1 MHTGNILVEE
11 LKAHG
16 VTHVF
21 GLPGEQT
28 LPLYDALDEEPSI
41 RHVGMRDERN
51 LPYAALAYSR
61 VAGRVGVLDVTVG
74 PGTAMLPL
82 GMLEALRSTTPM
94 VAIVSD
100 VPVEFQHMAD
110 VGAISQ
116 GMDQTQFLAPIT
128 KWRSKAWTQDQVSAL
143 VRRAFQEAASGA
155 PGPAAVIIP
164 QDIFEQESDGSVD
177 SGGARPDGS
186 TYPRHRSVPDS
197 AALQAAADLLLQA
210 HRPVVV
216 AGGGVLHSNAT
227 EELLV
232 LSEHLELPVGTTL
245 TGKGSFAED
254 HPLALGVLG
263 SLGSVAAQKAAQAAD
278 LVVLVGFRSAQN
290 STFKWTLPSPDQKV
304 IHIDIDPEQPG
315 RFLRCDVALVGDAR
329 ATMAALLEVVRR
341 RGGAER
347 RPDWRGRVD
356 EWKQEWEEQVA
367 AESTSDEVP
376 ILPQRVVA
384 ELVGTSEPDDVV
396 VSDASFS
403 SGWAAVYYRVRQRG
417 RRVVLPR
424 GMAGLGFGLP
434 AGIGAKAA
442 SPDRNVFVLAGDGGF
457 AYSLGELITL
467 KEHGL
472 KLISV
477 VLNNRSWGWMEWVAK
492 LNYGREYFALPDVPF
507 ARVAEALGLR
517 GVRVGR
523 AEDLKPALI
532 EAIEAPESAVIE
544 VESAVWEA
552 PIPAYREA
560 LAEMQQREHAG
571 AFAGNLGG

>member
-1 MHTGNILVEE
+1 M
-11 LKAHG
+11 
-16 VTHVF
+16 
-21 GLPGEQT
+21 
-28 LPLYDALDEEPSI
+28 
-41 RHVGMRDERN
+41 
-51 LPYAALAYSR
+51 
-61 VAGRVGVLDVTVG
+61 
-74 PGTAMLPL
+74 
-82 GMLEALRSTTPM
+82 
-94 VAIVSD
+94 
-100 VPVEFQHMAD
+100 
-110 VGAISQ
+110 
-116 GMDQTQFLAPIT
+116 
-128 KWRSKAWTQDQVSAL
+128 
-143 VRRAFQEAASGA
+143 
-155 PGPAAVIIP
+155 
-164 QDIFEQESDGSVD
+164 
-177 SGGARPDGS
+177 
-186 TYPRHRSVPDS
+186 
-197 AALQAAADLLLQA
+197 
-210 HRPVVV
+210 
-216 AGGGVLHSNAT
+216 
-227 EELLV
+227 
-232 LSEHLELPVGTTL
+232 
-245 TGKGSFAED
+245 
-254 HPLALGVLG
+254 
-263 SLGSVAAQKAAQAAD
+263 
-278 LVVLVGFRSAQN
+278 LVGFRSAQN

-467 KEHGL
+467 KEYGL
-472 KLISV
+472 KIISV

-517 GVRVGR
+517 GMRVGR
-523 AEDLKPALI
+523 PEDLKPALI

-544 VESAVWEA
+544 VESAIWEA

-560 LAEMQQREHAG
+560 LAELQQREPAG

>member
-1 MHTGNILVEE
+1 VHTGNILVEE

-28 LPLYDALDEEPSI
+28 LPLYDALDGEPSI

-116 GMDQTQFLAPIT
+116 GMDQPLFLAPIT
-128 KWRSKAWTQDQVSAL
+128 KWRSKAWAQNQVSPL
-143 VRRAFQEAASGA
+143 VRRAFQEATSGR

-164 QDIFEQESDGSVD
+164 QDIFEQESDGSAD
-177 SGGARPDGS
+177 SGGARPGAG

-197 AALQAAADLLLQA
+197 ADLQAAADLLLQA
-210 HRPVVV
+210 LRPVVV
-216 AGGGVLHSNAT
+216 AGGGVLHSDAT
-227 EELLV
+227 EELLA
-232 LSEHLELPVGTTL
+232 LSEHLELPVATTL
-245 TGKGSFAED
+245 TGKGSFVED

-263 SLGSVAAQKAAQAAD
+263 SLGSVAAEKAARAAD

-290 STFKWTLPSPDQKV
+290 STFKWTLPSPEQKV

-315 RFLRCDVALVGDAR
+315 RFSRSDVALVGDAR
-329 ATMAALLEVVRR
+329 ATMAALLEVARR
-341 RGGAER
+341 RGGPER
-347 RPDWRGRVD
+347 RSDWRERVD
-356 EWKQEWEEQVA
+356 EWKQEWEDQVA

-376 ILPQRVVA
+376 ILPQRVMA
-384 ELVGTSEPDDVV
+384 ELVGASEPDDVV
-396 VSDASFS
+396 VSDASFA
-403 SGWAAVYYRVRQRG
+403 SGWAAVYYRVRQQG

-442 SPDRNVFVLAGDGGF
+442 SPDCNVFVLAGDGGF

-467 KEHGL
+467 KEYGL
-472 KLISV
+472 KVISV

-492 LNYGREYFALPDVPF
+492 LNYGREYFALPDVHF

-523 AEDLKPALI
+523 PEDLKPALI

-552 PIPAYREA
+552 PIPAYRQA
-560 LAEMQQREHAG
+560 LTEMQQPEHAG

>member
-11 LKAHG
+11 LKAHD

-116 GMDQTQFLAPIT
+116 GMDQTLFLAPIT

-143 VRRAFQEAASGA
+143 VRRAFQEAASGP

-177 SGGARPDGS
+177 SGGARLGGS

-210 HRPVVV
+210 NRPVVV
-216 AGGGVLHSNAT
+216 AGGGVLHSDAA
-227 EELLV
+227 EELLA

-245 TGKGSFAED
+245 TGKGGFVED

-315 RFLRCDVALVGDAR
+315 RFSQCDVALVGDAR

-341 RGGAER
+341 RGRTDWCPDSTTPCYER
-347 RPDWRGRVD
+347 
-356 EWKQEWEEQVA
+356 KKEWE
-367 AESTSDEVP
+367 
-376 ILPQRVVA
+376 
-384 ELVGTSEPDDVV
+384 
-396 VSDASFS
+396 
-403 SGWAAVYYRVRQRG
+403 
-417 RRVVLPR
+417 
-424 GMAGLGFGLP
+424 
-434 AGIGAKAA
+434 
-442 SPDRNVFVLAGDGGF
+442 
-457 AYSLGELITL
+457 
-467 KEHGL
+467 
-472 KLISV
+472 
-477 VLNNRSWGWMEWVAK
+477 
-492 LNYGREYFALPDVPF
+492 
-507 ARVAEALGLR
+507 
-517 GVRVGR
+517 
-523 AEDLKPALI
+523 
-532 EAIEAPESAVIE
+532 
-544 VESAVWEA
+544 
-552 PIPAYREA
+552 
-560 LAEMQQREHAG
+560 
-571 AFAGNLGG
+571 

>member
-28 LPLYDALDEEPSI
+28 LPLYDALDDEPSI

-82 GMLEALRSTTPM
+82 GMLEALRSTTPI

-143 VRRAFQEAASGA
+143 VRRAFQEATSGP

-177 SGGARPDGS
+177 SGGARPGGS
-186 TYPRHRSVPDS
+186 TFPRHRSVPDS
-197 AALQAAADLLLQA
+197 AALQAAADLLLRA
-210 HRPVVV
+210 HRPVIV
-216 AGGGVLHSNAT
+216 AGGGVLHSDAT
-227 EELLV
+227 EELLA

-245 TGKGSFAED
+245 TGKGSFAEN

-315 RFLRCDVALVGDAR
+315 RFSPCDVALVGDAR
-329 ATMAALLEVVRR
+329 ATMAALSEVVRR
-341 RGGAER
+341 RGGPER
-347 RPDWRGRVD
+347 RPDWRERVD

-376 ILPQRVVA
+376 ILPQRVIA
-384 ELVGTSEPDDVV
+384 ELVGASDPDDVV

-403 SGWAAVYYRVRQRG
+403 SGWAAVYYRVRQQG

-467 KEHGL
+467 KEYGL
-472 KLISV
+472 KIISV

-517 GVRVGR
+517 GMRVGR
-523 AEDLKPALI
+523 PEDLKPALI

-544 VESAVWEA
+544 VESAIWEA

-560 LAEMQQREHAG
+560 LAELQQREPAG